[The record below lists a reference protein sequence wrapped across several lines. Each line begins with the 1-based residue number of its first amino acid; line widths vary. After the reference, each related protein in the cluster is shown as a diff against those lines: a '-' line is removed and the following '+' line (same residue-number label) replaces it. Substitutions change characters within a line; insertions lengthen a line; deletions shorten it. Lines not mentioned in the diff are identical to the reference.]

1 MCRKLTKT
9 LASAVSML
17 VVVASLAM
25 AQGNRIGST
34 DDTITIL
41 VVVTSLAI
49 AQSSKKSALDDTIA
63 YEQGVVTTI
72 DNTGMATVRTDRG
85 VQYVVL
91 GYGLKVG
98 DKVEC
103 TMKDGQTTC
112 DKTS

>member
-1 MCRKLTKT
+1 MYRKLIKT

-25 AQGNRIGST
+25 AQGSRMGSA

-41 VVVTSLAI
+41 VVVASLSM
-49 AQSSKKSALDDTIA
+49 AQSSKKGTLDDTITYA
-63 YEQGVVTTI
+63 QGVVTTM
-72 DNTGMATVRTDRG
+72 DNTGMATVQTDRG
-85 VQYVVL
+85 VPYVVL
-91 GYGLKVG
+91 GNGLKVD

-103 TMKDGQTTC
+103 TTKEGQTAC